1 MKLKSLAFLAALIG
15 AAAVAH
21 GEKLA
26 TQKWVKEVVAEAIQT
41 NGLDAAS
48 VAAIME
54 ARENNG
60 ELYDDDEGFYYF
72 VLTRTADGKYYN
84 RRVNLK
90 SRARTELGAFQGAW
104 VTSSTLAGLRVGDA
118 LGFAVRG
125 GRVVL
130 ANASNEFAYA
140 ETARAVGTNFAWT
153 EATLTNA
160 VAFGSG
166 AVGRYEIAL
175 RSADGGVAR
184 IEPYLMFAGAW
195 RSATGEATTNAYA
208 GVDAAV
214 HWATNAIRRDA
225 QTAIG
230 FDAR

>member
-1 MKLKSLAFLAALIG
+1 MELRKM
-15 AAAVAH
+15 AAAVALAGAAAFAR

-60 ELYDDDEGFYYF
+60 ELYDDEEGFYYF

-84 RRVNLK
+84 RRVDLK
-90 SRARTELGAFQGAW
+90 SRAKTELGAFQGAW

-125 GRVVL
+125 GRAVL

-140 ETARAVGTNFAWT
+140 ETARAVGTDFAWT
-153 EATLTNA
+153 EAAVTNA
-160 VAFGSG
+160 AAFGSG

-175 RSADGGVAR
+175 RSSDGGSAT
-184 IEPYLMFAGAW
+184 IEPYQMFAETWKA
-195 RSATGEATTNAYA
+195 ATGEGTTNAYA

-214 HWATNAIRRDA
+214 HWATNAIRREA
-225 QTAIG
+225 RTAVG
-230 FDAR
+230 FEAK